1 MYSNL
6 TLKDFIEELSSKSPA
21 PGGGSAA
28 ALCAALASSLTAMVY
43 NLTIGKKSYEQL
55 EDSVK
60 QSIQKGLECENENK
74 IEFLSSIDQDA
85 DAFLR
90 LMSSFKLPKSSE
102 EEIKYRQ
109 EEIENRTR
117 GAIKVP
123 YDLAEKSFSVYDNVL
138 IAARYGNINA
148 VSDAGVAA
156 LMLQAA
162 IEGAVLNVKINLS
175 SIKDEIY
182 KRDMLDKCNYFLS
195 EGSKKRDE
203 ILKEVN
209 NKIK

>member
-28 ALCAALASSLTAMVY
+28 ALSAALASSLTAMVY

-55 EDSVK
+55 EVNVK
-60 QSIQKGLECENENK
+60 QSMEKGLECENENK
-74 IEFLSSIDQDA
+74 IEFLSTIDQDA

-102 EEIKYRQ
+102 KEIKYRQ
-109 EEIENRTR
+109 EEIENKTR

-123 YDLAEKSFSVYDNVL
+123 YDLAEKSFSVYDNIL